1 MRLHPKEI
9 LFRQGE
15 TGPLYRVKS
24 GMLKIMRIHEDGT
37 PFLVNL
43 IAPGEIIPHHSLVTQ
58 QPYHGTA
65 IALTTTE
72 LDVIP
77 SEEWYAELS
86 RDNNKCLEVAEL
98 LQSRL
103 RTMQQRIDQLTQ
115 VAPADKLD
123 KLRAWLNDIAGAGA
137 GPITEIL
144 TQDEIAQFIGLRR
157 ETVNR
162 LLRAKSKSAVQPPH
176 EQAPERSDEH

>member
-1 MRLHPKEI
+1 MRLHPKET

-15 TGPLYRVKS
+15 TGPLYRMKS

-37 PFLVNL
+37 PYLVNL
-43 IAPGEIIPHHSLVTQ
+43 ITPGEIIPHHSLVTQ

-77 SEEWYAELS
+77 SEDWYAELS
-86 RDNNKCLEVAEL
+86 RNNEKCLEVAEL

-115 VAPADKLD
+115 VAPADKLS
-123 KLRAWLNDIAGAGA
+123 KLQSWLNNIAGVGDAH
-137 GPITEIL
+137 ITDIL

-162 LLRAKSKSAVQPPH
+162 LLRAGIKDGSIVNGHGADASK
-176 EQAPERSDEH
+176 